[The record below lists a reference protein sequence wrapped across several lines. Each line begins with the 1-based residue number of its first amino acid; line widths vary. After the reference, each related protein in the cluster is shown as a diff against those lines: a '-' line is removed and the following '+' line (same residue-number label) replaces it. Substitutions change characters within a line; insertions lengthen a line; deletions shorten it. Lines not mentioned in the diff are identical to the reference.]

1 MSVELLPP
9 GGSMAEWESWV
20 TEAEDQLATVRVVS
34 PAPAALVAPRQIA
47 PPTQNWP
54 PDAIEAEGP
63 ATTRPKSATRGFADE
78 REVDQWAA
86 AARRLRFGEETVR
99 RAPKT
104 SAASA
109 HRPNQTS
116 TFDAT

>member
-9 GGSMAEWESWV
+9 GGSMSEWESWV

-54 PDAIEAEGP
+54 P
-63 ATTRPKSATRGFADE
+63 R
-78 REVDQWAA
+78 
-86 AARRLRFGEETVR
+86 
-99 RAPKT
+99 
-104 SAASA
+104 
-109 HRPNQTS
+109 N
-116 TFDAT
+116 